1 MSGVRVFDIGV
12 QDLSYVLANLTNL
25 KYLGLESFGNLK
37 RLHTLDLPECSGL
50 KSLPKS
56 IGTLGLKTL
65 LLDGC
70 SDELLDQASSLVNYS
85 QTLPLFK
92 VRADEFNGCSNLPL
106 LEGAH
111 VTIASTHC
119 LHVYNRQLKEWCES
133 EENKAN
139 LAHINVVT
147 CREQVVRYTMHDLVH
162 DLARLTMDDKL
173 IDFNAQQRNTRG
185 QKYCR
190 YSLLKNYNQTIK
202 LASILP
208 SKIRALRFSDSGEL
222 HIQSGAFSF
231 ANCLRILDFSE
242 CSGILLPASIG
253 KLKQLRCLIAPRMQ
267 NESLPECI
275 TELGKLQYLNIN
287 GSSQISAL
295 PESIG
300 KLGCLKYLC
309 LSGCSSISKLPESFG
324 DLKCMVHLDMSG
336 CSGIRE
342 LEDWL
347 GKLRNLQHL
356 DLSGCSSV
364 KAIPEPLCG
373 LTQLQY
379 LDLSSCQCL
388 DRLPE
393 AIGSLMDLQYLNMH
407 TETLPTLPRHLV
419 MSCCFQIR
427 ELPESLMMLQNL
439 LHLDLSFCTSM
450 SGVRVFDIGV
460 QDLSYVLANL
470 TNLKYLGLGNSI
482 IHGRGSY
489 VFPDGIGGLT
499 NLEHLNLSYNYNIAS
514 LPESFGNLKRLHTL
528 DLPECSG
535 LKSLPKSIGTLGLKT
550 LLLDGCSDELLDQA
564 SSLVN
569 YSQTLPLFKVRADEF
584 NGCSNLPL
592 LEGAHVSEL
601 RIRCLENVR
610 SLEEATKVKLSGKY
624 NLSKLTLAW
633 STERAEQFL
642 KDKDLLGQLVPP
654 KGLKHMHLQGYNCT
668 RFPGWLMDISCYL
681 TNLVYIRL
689 QDLPT
694 CSNLPPLAQ
703 LRHLEN
709 LELFNLP
716 GIKRIDR
723 EFCGGKG
730 AFRRLSHFWISE
742 MDGLE
747 EWNTT
752 YCVEEGVEE
761 FMFPVLD
768 YLSIDRCPRLRLKP
782 CPPTFLECYIGR
794 SDQVISS
801 LEEVDKISHHCSSSS
816 PAIKLHLA
824 GLRYSCQSIR
834 IFHHFPLLRDLRISA
849 DQLTSPPESMRHVTS
864 LESLTLDWCD
874 RISALPEWLGD
885 LSSLKSHVIS
895 RCDGIKSLPACI
907 QQLTKLQKLEIWSS
921 PELKKWCDS
930 EENKTKLAHINLRK
944 RRATYQ
950 RCMTQVFGEHIERT
964 VEAYMDDIVV
974 KSRKASD
981 LIDDLEVAFKC
992 LKEKGINLNREKSEY
1007 GVASIDG
1014 RRRRNHLLFEQPGQR
1029 HARGLSRLHQLH
1041 HLLLGLLIVLCHDVT
1056 VTDGLEVDIGIV
1068 RGDDG

>member
-1 MSGVRVFDIGV
+1 
-12 QDLSYVLANLTNL
+12 
-25 KYLGLESFGNLK
+25 
-37 RLHTLDLPECSGL
+37 
-50 KSLPKS
+50 
-56 IGTLGLKTL
+56 
-65 LLDGC
+65 
-70 SDELLDQASSLVNYS
+70 
-85 QTLPLFK
+85 
-92 VRADEFNGCSNLPL
+92 
-106 LEGAH
+106 
-111 VTIASTHC
+111 
-119 LHVYNRQLKEWCES
+119 
-133 EENKAN
+133 
-139 LAHINVVT
+139 
-147 CREQVVRYTMHDLVH
+147 MHDLVH

-190 YSLLKNYNQTIK
+190 YSLLKNYDQTIK

-242 CSGILLPASIG
+242 CSGILLPASVG

-324 DLKCMVHLDMSG
+324 DLRCMVHLDMSG
-336 CSGIRE
+336 SSGIRE

-379 LDLSSCQCL
+379 LDLSSCECL

-393 AIGSLMDLQYLNMH
+393 AIGSLMDLHYLNMSYC
-407 TETLPTLPRHLV
+407 V
-419 MSCCFQIR
+419 QIR
-427 ELPESLMMLQNL
+427 ELPKSLMKLQNL
-439 LHLDLSFCTSM
+439 LHLDLLCCTSM
-450 SGVRVFDIGV
+450 RYLGFVRGLTTLQHLNMSRVWVFDIGV
-460 QDLSYVLANL
+460 QDLSNVLANL
-470 TNLKYLGLGNSI
+470 TNLKYWGLRNSI
-482 IHGRGSY
+482 IHGRGNY
-489 VFPDGIGGLT
+489 VFPYGIRGLT
-499 NLEHLNLSYNYNIAS
+499 NLQHLDLSYNYNIAS

-528 DLPECSG
+528 DFTECSG

-592 LEGAHVSEL
+592 LEGAMS
-601 RIRCLENVR
+601 
-610 SLEEATKVKLSGKY
+610 
-624 NLSKLTLAW
+624 
-633 STERAEQFL
+633 
-642 KDKDLLGQLVPP
+642 DKDLLGQLVPP

-668 RFPGWLMDISCYL
+668 SFPGWLMDISCHL

-689 QDLPT
+689 EDLPT
-694 CSNLPPLAQ
+694 CSNLPPLGQ

-709 LELFNLP
+709 LELCNLP

-730 AFRRLSHFWISE
+730 AFRRLSSFEVTE
-742 MDGLE
+742 MTGLK
-747 EWNTT
+747 EWNKT
-752 YCVEEGVEE
+752 YSVEEGVEE

-768 YLSIDRCPRLRLKP
+768 RLTIDHCQRLRLKP
-782 CPPTFLECYIGR
+782 CPPTFRQCLIYE

-801 LEEVDKISHHCSSSS
+801 LEE
-816 PAIKLHLA
+816 HL
-824 GLRYSCQSIR
+824 
-834 IFHHFPLLRDLRISA
+834 
-849 DQLTSPPESMRHVTS
+849 TS
-864 LESLTLDWCD
+864 LESLTLQWCH

-885 LSSLKSHVIS
+885 LSSLKSLVI
-895 RCDGIKSLPACI
+895 RTCDGIKSLPACI
-907 QQLTKLQKLEIWSS
+907 QQLTKLQKLEIRSS
-921 PELKKWCDS
+921 PELKKWCES
-930 EENKTKLAHINLRK
+930 EENKTKLAHINLRYSIIK
-944 RRATYQ
+944 A
-950 RCMTQVFGEHIERT
+950 
-964 VEAYMDDIVV
+964 AY
-974 KSRKASD
+974 KK
-981 LIDDLEVAFKC
+981 
-992 LKEKGINLNREKSEY
+992 
-1007 GVASIDG
+1007 
-1014 RRRRNHLLFEQPGQR
+1014 
-1029 HARGLSRLHQLH
+1029 
-1041 HLLLGLLIVLCHDVT
+1041 
-1056 VTDGLEVDIGIV
+1056 
-1068 RGDDG
+1068 